1 MDFDLTNKI
10 IEIPDFP
17 QLDDNDINK
26 IILKQEIRYERELL
40 EFAIENKAKEIYVSR
55 YNYVKDNMYTLNY
68 RFFNKKLLAKEFAK
82 ANNTDYQI
90 LNFSKFI
97 SMPDDEFENLI
108 SSRPNADLAR
118 KYRKTLLENEIS
130 KQTK

>member
-1 MDFDLTNKI
+1 MDFDLTNKN
-10 IEIPDFP
+10 IENPDFP
-17 QLDDNDINK
+17 QLNDNEINK
-26 IILKQEIRYERELL
+26 IIQKHEIRYERELL

-82 ANNTDYQI
+82 ANNADYQI

-97 SMPDDEFENLI
+97 SMTDDEFENLI

-118 KYRKTLLENEIS
+118 KYRKILLENEIS
-130 KQTK
+130 KQT

>member
-1 MDFDLTNKI
+1 MNFDLTNKI
-10 IEIPDFP
+10 IENPDF
-17 QLDDNDINK
+17 LRLNDNDINK
-26 IILKQEIRYERELL
+26 IIQKQEIRYERELL
-40 EFAIENKAKEIYVSR
+40 EFAIKNKAKEIYVSR
-55 YNYVKDNMYTLNY
+55 YNYIKDNMYTLNY

-82 ANNTDYQI
+82 ANNTDYQT
-90 LNFSKFI
+90 LNFSKII

-118 KYRKTLLENEIS
+118 KYRKILLENEIS

>member
-10 IEIPDFP
+10 IENPNF
-17 QLDDNDINK
+17 QRLNDNDINK
-26 IILKQEIRYERELL
+26 IILKHEIRYERELL

-68 RFFNKKLLAKEFAK
+68 RFFDKKLLAKEFAK

>member
-10 IEIPDFP
+10 IENSDFP
-17 QLDDNDINK
+17 RLNDNDIDK
-26 IILKQEIRYERELL
+26 IILKHEIRYERELL

-55 YNYVKDNMYTLNY
+55 YNYFKDNMYTLNY
-68 RFFNKKLLAKEFAK
+68 SFFNKKLLAKEFAK

-90 LNFSKFI
+90 LNFSKII
-97 SMPDDEFENLI
+97 SMSDDEFENLI

-130 KQTK
+130 KQT

>member
-1 MDFDLTNKI
+1 MDLDLTNKI
-10 IEIPDFP
+10 IENPDFP
-17 QLDDNDINK
+17 RLNDNDINK
-26 IILKQEIRYERELL
+26 IIQKHEIRYERELL

-82 ANNTDYQI
+82 ANNTDYQT
-90 LNFSKFI
+90 LNFSKII
-97 SMPDDEFENLI
+97 SMSDDEFENLI

-118 KYRKTLLENEIS
+118 KYRKILLENETL
-130 KQTK
+130 K

>member
-10 IEIPDFP
+10 IEDPSFP
-17 QLDDNDINK
+17 RFNDNEINK
-26 IILKQEIRYERELL
+26 IILKHEIRYERELL
-40 EFAIENKAKEIYVSR
+40 EFAIENKAKEIYVCR

-90 LNFSKFI
+90 LNFSKII
-97 SMPDDEFENLI
+97 SMSDDEFENLI

-118 KYRKTLLENEIS
+118 KYRKTLLENETLE
-130 KQTK
+130 QA

>member
-1 MDFDLTNKI
+1 MDFDLTNKN
-10 IEIPDFP
+10 IENPDFP
-17 QLDDNDINK
+17 QLNDNEINK
-26 IILKQEIRYERELL
+26 IIQKHEIRYERELL

-82 ANNTDYQI
+82 ANNTDYQT
-90 LNFSKFI
+90 LNFSKII

-118 KYRKTLLENEIS
+118 KYRKILLENEIS

>member
-10 IEIPDFP
+10 IENPNF
-17 QLDDNDINK
+17 QRLNDNDINK
-26 IILKQEIRYERELL
+26 IILKHEIRYERELL

-68 RFFNKKLLAKEFAK
+68 RFFYKKLLAKEFAK

-130 KQTK
+130 KQT

>member
-1 MDFDLTNKI
+1 MLGY
-10 IEIPDFP
+10 E
-17 QLDDNDINK
+17 NDINK
-26 IILKQEIRYERELL
+26 IILKHEIRYERELL

-68 RFFNKKLLAKEFAK
+68 CFFNKKLLAKEFAK

-90 LNFSKFI
+90 LNFSKII
-97 SMPDDEFENLI
+97 SMSDDEFENLI

-118 KYRKTLLENEIS
+118 KYRKTLLKNEIS

>member
-1 MDFDLTNKI
+1 MDFDSTNKI
-10 IEIPDFP
+10 TENTSFP
-17 QLDDNDINK
+17 RINDNEINK
-26 IILKQEIRYERELL
+26 IILKHGIRYEKELL
-40 EFAIENKAKEIYVSR
+40 EFAIENKAKEIYVFR

-90 LNFSKFI
+90 LNFSKII
-97 SMPDDEFENLI
+97 SMSDDEFENLI

-118 KYRKTLLENEIS
+118 KYRKTLLENETLE
-130 KQTK
+130 QA